1 MSYDAIVIGG
11 GPSGATAGALLARA
25 GRRVAIVERAP
36 FPRRKVCG
44 EFISATTWPVLE
56 ELGIAS
62 RLGEAA
68 APDVTRVGLFEGDAA
83 LDAPMPA
90 SQGAQ
95 RWGRAVGREIL
106 DAELLALARSEGAEI
121 FQPHTVR
128 AVRRRGTA
136 FELDVEADGSEA
148 SMCSPVV
155 VAANGSWERDLFARP
170 PAHAAGDLFG
180 FKARFTGARL
190 AVGLM
195 PLVLFPGGY
204 GGLVHTDA
212 NEVSFSCCIRRDA
225 LAAARVRH
233 RGGAG
238 EAVFAHAMESCR
250 GLRHALEGAHCSG
263 AWLSAGPIRPGVR
276 ELARNG
282 LFRIGNAAGEAHPLV
297 AEGISM
303 AIQSGYLL
311 ARALV
316 GRSSIDLAS
325 RDYARQWRQVF
336 AARVHASRLFAAVTL
351 PDRTRRAACA
361 AIARMPAILTWGA
374 RWSGKARP
382 VAPHAT

>member
-62 RLGEAA
+62 RLGAAA
-68 APDVTRVGLFEGDAA
+68 APDVTRVGFFAADAT

-90 SQGAQ
+90 SQGP
-95 RWGRAVGREIL
+95 RPWGRAIGREIL
-106 DAELLALARSEGAEI
+106 DAELLSLARAEGAEI

-128 AVRRRGTA
+128 AVRRRGAA
-136 FELDVEADGSEA
+136 FELDVESDGCQA
-148 SMCSPVV
+148 SMRSAVV
-155 VAANGSWERDLFARP
+155 VAANGSWERDLFTGPR
-170 PAHAAGDLFG
+170 AHSASDLFG
-180 FKARFTGARL
+180 FKARFSGARL
-190 AVGLM
+190 SEGLM
-195 PLVLFPGGY
+195 PLLLFPGGY

-225 LAAARVRH
+225 LASARARH

-250 GLRHALEGAHCSG
+250 GLREALEGARSSG
-263 AWLSAGPIRPGVR
+263 AWLSAGPIHPGVR

-303 AIQSGYLL
+303 AIQSGYIL
-311 ARALV
+311 ARTLV
-316 GRSSIDLAS
+316 TRPSVDAAS
-325 RDYARQWRQVF
+325 RDYAREWRQAF
-336 AARVHASRLFAAVTL
+336 AARVHASRLFAAVTM

-361 AIARMPAILTWGA
+361 AIARMPGILTWGA

-382 VAPHAT
+382 LAPRAA